1 MESKTENLVKVCE
14 ERNYV
19 HCITEGIRQAW
30 NNSGNLMHYIW
41 PALVVCAAL
50 SALTGLVTQRL
61 VSEASSWM
69 LIVSLVACLLSI
81 LGWLFYVATMDA
93 MLVRWRDLDY
103 EPVVTMKTLRSLIGQ
118 RMKRDFNV
126 LILLFLLFVLSYA
139 AGYFLVVF
147 HLPLWALAVGL
158 LVVLLLLVPMD
169 MIVMEIR
176 YSDKPLAQCLAGY
189 IKGWR
194 YYGRILAFDLVGLI
208 LMLLVSLVALLPMMV
223 IAMVN
228 LEAAESIAM
237 GDLVSLP
244 NHYWLLTA
252 LAFAVCTVLM
262 MIAEFVWSHAQCLLW
277 GSSWRMSK
285 SDFKRWN
292 QSTRCPEHFN
302 TLSFDFQHVVL
313 SISTR
318 CLSTFNTLCLT
329 A

>member
-41 PALVVCAAL
+41 PALLVCAAL

-61 VSEASSWM
+61 VSEATSWM

-81 LGWLFYVATMDA
+81 LGWLFFVATMDA

-103 EPVVTMKTLRSLIGQ
+103 EPVVTMKTLRSLIAQ
-118 RMKRDFNV
+118 RMKRDFNM

-277 GSSWRMSK
+277 GSIME
-285 SDFKRWN
+285 DEQKRL
-292 QSTRCPEHFN
+292 QALESVN
-302 TLSFDFQHVVL
+302 TLS
-313 SISTR
+313 
-318 CLSTFNTLCLT
+318 
-329 A
+329 

>member
-61 VSEASSWM
+61 VSEATSWM

-81 LGWLFYVATMDA
+81 LGWLFFVATMDA

-277 GSSWRMSK
+277 GSIME
-285 SDFKRWN
+285 DEQKRLQALESVN
-292 QSTRCPEHFN
+292 K
-302 TLSFDFQHVVL
+302 LS
-313 SISTR
+313 
-318 CLSTFNTLCLT
+318 
-329 A
+329 

>member
-50 SALTGLVTQRL
+50 SAQTGLVTQRL
-61 VSEASSWM
+61 VSDATSWM

-81 LGWLFYVATMDA
+81 LGWLFFVATMDA

-103 EPVVTMKTLRSLIGQ
+103 EPVVTMKTLRSLIVQ

-126 LILLFLLFVLSYA
+126 LILIFLLFVLSYA

-244 NHYWLLTA
+244 NHYCLLTA

-277 GSSWRMSK
+277 GSIME
-285 SDFKRWN
+285 DEQKRL
-292 QSTRCPEHFN
+292 QALESVN
-302 TLSFDFQHVVL
+302 TLS
-313 SISTR
+313 
-318 CLSTFNTLCLT
+318 
-329 A
+329 

>member
-41 PALVVCAAL
+41 PALVVCASL

-61 VSEASSWM
+61 VSEATSWM

-81 LGWLFYVATMDA
+81 LGWLFFVATMDA

-139 AGYFLVVF
+139 DGYFLVVF

-277 GSSWRMSK
+277 GSIME
-285 SDFKRWN
+285 DEQKRL
-292 QSTRCPEHFN
+292 QALESVN
-302 TLSFDFQHVVL
+302 TLS
-313 SISTR
+313 
-318 CLSTFNTLCLT
+318 
-329 A
+329 

>member
-41 PALVVCAAL
+41 PALVVCASL

-61 VSEASSWM
+61 VSDATSWM

-81 LGWLFYVATMDA
+81 LGWLFFVATMDA

-277 GSSWRMSK
+277 GSIMEDEQKRLQALE
-285 SDFKRWN
+285 SD
-292 QSTRCPEHFN
+292 N
-302 TLSFDFQHVVL
+302 TLS
-313 SISTR
+313 
-318 CLSTFNTLCLT
+318 
-329 A
+329 

>member
-61 VSEASSWM
+61 VSEATSWM

-81 LGWLFYVATMDA
+81 LGWLFFVATMDA

-126 LILLFLLFVLSYA
+126 LILIFLLFVLSYA

-208 LMLLVSLVALLPMMV
+208 LMLLVSLVAL
-223 IAMVN
+223 
-228 LEAAESIAM
+228 
-237 GDLVSLP
+237 
-244 NHYWLLTA
+244 
-252 LAFAVCTVLM
+252 
-262 MIAEFVWSHAQCLLW
+262 
-277 GSSWRMSK
+277 
-285 SDFKRWN
+285 
-292 QSTRCPEHFN
+292 
-302 TLSFDFQHVVL
+302 
-313 SISTR
+313 
-318 CLSTFNTLCLT
+318 
-329 A
+329 

>member
-61 VSEASSWM
+61 VPEPTSWM
-69 LIVSLVACLLSI
+69 LIVSLLACLLSI
-81 LGWLFYVATMDA
+81 LGWLFFVATMDA

-277 GSSWRMSK
+277 GSIME
-285 SDFKRWN
+285 DEQKRL
-292 QSTRCPEHFN
+292 QALESVN
-302 TLSFDFQHVVL
+302 TLS
-313 SISTR
+313 
-318 CLSTFNTLCLT
+318 
-329 A
+329 

>member
-1 MESKTENLVKVCE
+1 M
-14 ERNYV
+14 

-61 VSEASSWM
+61 VSEATSWM

-81 LGWLFYVATMDA
+81 LGWLFFVATMDA

-126 LILLFLLFVLSYA
+126 LILIFLLFVLSYA

-277 GSSWRMSK
+277 GSIME
-285 SDFKRWN
+285 DEQKRL
-292 QSTRCPEHFN
+292 QALESVN
-302 TLSFDFQHVVL
+302 TLS
-313 SISTR
+313 
-318 CLSTFNTLCLT
+318 
-329 A
+329 

>member
-1 MESKTENLVKVCE
+1 MESKTENLVKVCV

-50 SALTGLVTQRL
+50 SALTGLVTQRS

-103 EPVVTMKTLRSLIGQ
+103 EPVVTMKTLRSLIVQ

-126 LILLFLLFVLSYA
+126 LILIFLLFVLSYA

-277 GSSWRMSK
+277 GSIME
-285 SDFKRWN
+285 DEQKRL
-292 QSTRCPEHFN
+292 QALESVN
-302 TLSFDFQHVVL
+302 TLS
-313 SISTR
+313 
-318 CLSTFNTLCLT
+318 
-329 A
+329 

>member
-69 LIVSLVACLLSI
+69 LIVSLLACLLSI
-81 LGWLFYVATMDA
+81 LGWLFFVATMDA

-169 MIVMEIR
+169 MSVMEIR

-277 GSSWRMSK
+277 GSIME
-285 SDFKRWN
+285 DEQKRL
-292 QSTRCPEHFN
+292 QALESVN
-302 TLSFDFQHVVL
+302 TLS
-313 SISTR
+313 
-318 CLSTFNTLCLT
+318 
-329 A
+329 

>member
-69 LIVSLVACLLSI
+69 LIVSLLACLLSI
-81 LGWLFYVATMDA
+81 LGWLFFVATMDA

-277 GSSWRMSK
+277 GSIME
-285 SDFKRWN
+285 DEQKRL
-292 QSTRCPEHFN
+292 QALESVN
-302 TLSFDFQHVVL
+302 TLS
-313 SISTR
+313 
-318 CLSTFNTLCLT
+318 
-329 A
+329 

>member
-61 VSEASSWM
+61 VSEATSWM

-81 LGWLFYVATMDA
+81 LGWLFFVATMDA

-147 HLPLWALAVGL
+147 HSSLGPGCWIADGFAVARAHGYDCHGDQVQRQTAGSMPCWLHQGLALLWPHSG
-158 LVVLLLLVPMD
+158 
-169 MIVMEIR
+169 IR
-176 YSDKPLAQCLAGY
+176 PRGTHSDAAG
-189 IKGWR
+189 
-194 YYGRILAFDLVGLI
+194 LVGG
-208 LMLLVSLVALLPMMV
+208 SLAHD
-223 IAMVN
+223 
-228 LEAAESIAM
+228 
-237 GDLVSLP
+237 GDC
-244 NHYWLLTA
+244 Y
-252 LAFAVCTVLM
+252 
-262 MIAEFVWSHAQCLLW
+262 
-277 GSSWRMSK
+277 G
-285 SDFKRWN
+285 
-292 QSTRCPEHFN
+292 QSGGC
-302 TLSFDFQHVVL
+302 
-313 SISTR
+313 
-318 CLSTFNTLCLT
+318 
-329 A
+329 

>member
-41 PALVVCAAL
+41 PALLVCAAL

-118 RMKRDFNV
+118 RMKRDFNM

-277 GSSWRMSK
+277 GSIME
-285 SDFKRWN
+285 DEQKRL
-292 QSTRCPEHFN
+292 QALESVN
-302 TLSFDFQHVVL
+302 TLS
-313 SISTR
+313 
-318 CLSTFNTLCLT
+318 
-329 A
+329 

>member
-61 VSEASSWM
+61 VSEATSWM

-81 LGWLFYVATMDA
+81 LGWLFFVATMDA

-103 EPVVTMKTLRSLIGQ
+103 EPVVTMKTLRSLIVQ

-277 GSSWRMSK
+277 GSIMEDEQKRLQALE
-285 SDFKRWN
+285 SDN
-292 QSTRCPEHFN
+292 M
-302 TLSFDFQHVVL
+302 LS
-313 SISTR
+313 
-318 CLSTFNTLCLT
+318 
-329 A
+329 

>member
-61 VSEASSWM
+61 VSEATSWM

-103 EPVVTMKTLRSLIGQ
+103 EPVVTMKTLRSLIVQ
-118 RMKRDFNV
+118 RMKRDFNM

-277 GSSWRMSK
+277 GSIME
-285 SDFKRWN
+285 DEQKRL
-292 QSTRCPEHFN
+292 QALESVN
-302 TLSFDFQHVVL
+302 TLS
-313 SISTR
+313 
-318 CLSTFNTLCLT
+318 
-329 A
+329 

>member
-61 VSEASSWM
+61 VSEATSWM

-81 LGWLFYVATMDA
+81 LGWLFFVATMDA

-103 EPVVTMKTLRSLIGQ
+103 EPVVTMKTLRSLIVQ

-126 LILLFLLFVLSYA
+126 LILIFLLFVLSYA

-158 LVVLLLLVPMD
+158 LVGLLLLVPMD

-277 GSSWRMSK
+277 GSIME
-285 SDFKRWN
+285 DEQKRL
-292 QSTRCPEHFN
+292 QALESVN
-302 TLSFDFQHVVL
+302 TLS
-313 SISTR
+313 
-318 CLSTFNTLCLT
+318 
-329 A
+329 

>member
-41 PALVVCAAL
+41 PALLVCAAL

-61 VSEASSWM
+61 VSEATSWM

-126 LILLFLLFVLSYA
+126 LILLFLIFVLSYA

-277 GSSWRMSK
+277 GSIME
-285 SDFKRWN
+285 DEQKRL
-292 QSTRCPEHFN
+292 QALESVN
-302 TLSFDFQHVVL
+302 TLS
-313 SISTR
+313 
-318 CLSTFNTLCLT
+318 
-329 A
+329 

>member
-41 PALVVCAAL
+41 PALLVCAAL

-81 LGWLFYVATMDA
+81 LGWLFFVATMDA

-103 EPVVTMKTLRSLIGQ
+103 EPVVTMKTLRSLIAQ
-118 RMKRDFNV
+118 RMKRDFNM

-277 GSSWRMSK
+277 GSIME
-285 SDFKRWN
+285 DEQKRL
-292 QSTRCPEHFN
+292 QALESVN
-302 TLSFDFQHVVL
+302 TLS
-313 SISTR
+313 
-318 CLSTFNTLCLT
+318 
-329 A
+329 

>member
-61 VSEASSWM
+61 VSDATSWM

-81 LGWLFYVATMDA
+81 LGWLFFVATMDA

-103 EPVVTMKTLRSLIGQ
+103 EPVVTMKTLRSLIVQ

-126 LILLFLLFVLSYA
+126 LILLFLFFVLSYA

-277 GSSWRMSK
+277 GSIME
-285 SDFKRWN
+285 DEQKRL
-292 QSTRCPEHFN
+292 QALESVN
-302 TLSFDFQHVVL
+302 TLS
-313 SISTR
+313 
-318 CLSTFNTLCLT
+318 
-329 A
+329 

>member
-81 LGWLFYVATMDA
+81 LGWLFFVATMDA

-103 EPVVTMKTLRSLIGQ
+103 EPVVTMKTLRSLIAQ

-277 GSSWRMSK
+277 GSIME
-285 SDFKRWN
+285 DEQKRL
-292 QSTRCPEHFN
+292 QALESVN
-302 TLSFDFQHVVL
+302 TLS
-313 SISTR
+313 
-318 CLSTFNTLCLT
+318 
-329 A
+329 

>member
-41 PALVVCAAL
+41 PALLVCAAL

-118 RMKRDFNV
+118 RMKRDFNM
-126 LILLFLLFVLSYA
+126 LILIFLLFVLSYA

-252 LAFAVCTVLM
+252 LAFAICTVLM

-277 GSSWRMSK
+277 GSIME
-285 SDFKRWN
+285 DEQKRL
-292 QSTRCPEHFN
+292 QALESVN
-302 TLSFDFQHVVL
+302 TLS
-313 SISTR
+313 
-318 CLSTFNTLCLT
+318 
-329 A
+329 

>member
-61 VSEASSWM
+61 VSEATSWM

-81 LGWLFYVATMDA
+81 LGWLFFVATMDA

-158 LVVLLLLVPMD
+158 LVVLLLLVPVD

-277 GSSWRMSK
+277 GSIME
-285 SDFKRWN
+285 DEQKRL
-292 QSTRCPEHFN
+292 QALESVN
-302 TLSFDFQHVVL
+302 TLS
-313 SISTR
+313 
-318 CLSTFNTLCLT
+318 
-329 A
+329 

>member
-1 MESKTENLVKVCE
+1 M
-14 ERNYV
+14 

-61 VSEASSWM
+61 VSEATSWM
-69 LIVSLVACLLSI
+69 LIVSLVVCLLSI
-81 LGWLFYVATMDA
+81 LGWLFFVATMDA

-126 LILLFLLFVLSYA
+126 LILIFLLFVLSYA

-277 GSSWRMSK
+277 GSIME
-285 SDFKRWN
+285 DEQKRL
-292 QSTRCPEHFN
+292 QALESVN
-302 TLSFDFQHVVL
+302 TLS
-313 SISTR
+313 
-318 CLSTFNTLCLT
+318 
-329 A
+329 

>member
-61 VSEASSWM
+61 VSEATSWM

-81 LGWLFYVATMDA
+81 LGWLFFVATMDA

-277 GSSWRMSK
+277 GSIMEDEQKRLQALE
-285 SDFKRWN
+285 SD
-292 QSTRCPEHFN
+292 N
-302 TLSFDFQHVVL
+302 TLS
-313 SISTR
+313 
-318 CLSTFNTLCLT
+318 
-329 A
+329 

>member
-61 VSEASSWM
+61 VSEATSWM

-81 LGWLFYVATMDA
+81 LGWLFFVATMDA

-103 EPVVTMKTLRSLIGQ
+103 EPVVTMKTLRSLIVQ
-118 RMKRDFNV
+118 RMKRDFNM
-126 LILLFLLFVLSYA
+126 LILIFLLFVLSYA

-277 GSSWRMSK
+277 GSIME
-285 SDFKRWN
+285 DEQKRL
-292 QSTRCPEHFN
+292 QALESVN
-302 TLSFDFQHVVL
+302 TLS
-313 SISTR
+313 
-318 CLSTFNTLCLT
+318 
-329 A
+329 

>member
-126 LILLFLLFVLSYA
+126 LILIFLLFVLSYA

-277 GSSWRMSK
+277 GSIME
-285 SDFKRWN
+285 DEQKRL
-292 QSTRCPEHFN
+292 QALESVN
-302 TLSFDFQHVVL
+302 TLS
-313 SISTR
+313 
-318 CLSTFNTLCLT
+318 
-329 A
+329 

>member
-61 VSEASSWM
+61 VSDATSWM

-81 LGWLFYVATMDA
+81 LGWLFFVATMDA

-103 EPVVTMKTLRSLIGQ
+103 EPVVTMKTLRSLIAQ
-118 RMKRDFNV
+118 RMKRDFNM
-126 LILLFLLFVLSYA
+126 LILIFLLFVLSYA

-277 GSSWRMSK
+277 GSIMEDEQKRLQALE
-285 SDFKRWN
+285 SD
-292 QSTRCPEHFN
+292 N
-302 TLSFDFQHVVL
+302 TLS
-313 SISTR
+313 
-318 CLSTFNTLCLT
+318 
-329 A
+329 

>member
-61 VSEASSWM
+61 VSEATSWM

-81 LGWLFYVATMDA
+81 LGWLFFVATMDA

-126 LILLFLLFVLSYA
+126 LILIFLLFVLSYA

-277 GSSWRMSK
+277 GSIMEDEQKRLQALE
-285 SDFKRWN
+285 SD
-292 QSTRCPEHFN
+292 N
-302 TLSFDFQHVVL
+302 TLS
-313 SISTR
+313 
-318 CLSTFNTLCLT
+318 
-329 A
+329 

>member
-103 EPVVTMKTLRSLIGQ
+103 EPVVTMKTLRSLIAQ
-118 RMKRDFNV
+118 RMKRDFNM

-252 LAFAVCTVLM
+252 LSFAVCTVLM

-277 GSSWRMSK
+277 GSIME
-285 SDFKRWN
+285 DEQKRL
-292 QSTRCPEHFN
+292 QALESVN
-302 TLSFDFQHVVL
+302 TLS
-313 SISTR
+313 
-318 CLSTFNTLCLT
+318 
-329 A
+329 

>member
-61 VSEASSWM
+61 VSDATSWM

-81 LGWLFYVATMDA
+81 LGWLFFVATMDA

-103 EPVVTMKTLRSLIGQ
+103 EPVVTMKTLRSLIVQ

-277 GSSWRMSK
+277 GSIME
-285 SDFKRWN
+285 DEQKRL
-292 QSTRCPEHFN
+292 QALESVN
-302 TLSFDFQHVVL
+302 TLS
-313 SISTR
+313 
-318 CLSTFNTLCLT
+318 
-329 A
+329 

>member
-61 VSEASSWM
+61 VSEATSWM

-81 LGWLFYVATMDA
+81 LGWLFFVATMDA

-126 LILLFLLFVLSYA
+126 LILIFLLFVLSYA

-176 YSDKPLAQCLAGY
+176 YSDKPLVQCLAGY

-277 GSSWRMSK
+277 GSIME
-285 SDFKRWN
+285 DEQKRL
-292 QSTRCPEHFN
+292 QALESVN
-302 TLSFDFQHVVL
+302 TLS
-313 SISTR
+313 
-318 CLSTFNTLCLT
+318 
-329 A
+329 

>member
-41 PALVVCAAL
+41 PALLVCAAL

-61 VSEASSWM
+61 VSEATSWM

-81 LGWLFYVATMDA
+81 LGWLFFVATMDA

-277 GSSWRMSK
+277 GSIME
-285 SDFKRWN
+285 DEQKRL
-292 QSTRCPEHFN
+292 QALESVN
-302 TLSFDFQHVVL
+302 TLS
-313 SISTR
+313 
-318 CLSTFNTLCLT
+318 
-329 A
+329 

>member
-61 VSEASSWM
+61 VSEATSWM

-81 LGWLFYVATMDA
+81 LGWLFFVATMDA

-103 EPVVTMKTLRSLIGQ
+103 EPVVTMKTLRSLIVQ

-277 GSSWRMSK
+277 GSIMEDEQKRLQALE
-285 SDFKRWN
+285 SD
-292 QSTRCPEHFN
+292 N
-302 TLSFDFQHVVL
+302 TLS
-313 SISTR
+313 
-318 CLSTFNTLCLT
+318 
-329 A
+329 

>member
-41 PALVVCAAL
+41 PALLVCAAL

-118 RMKRDFNV
+118 RMKRDFNM
-126 LILLFLLFVLSYA
+126 LILIFLLFVLSYA

-277 GSSWRMSK
+277 GSIME
-285 SDFKRWN
+285 DEQKRL
-292 QSTRCPEHFN
+292 QALESVN
-302 TLSFDFQHVVL
+302 TLS
-313 SISTR
+313 
-318 CLSTFNTLCLT
+318 
-329 A
+329 

>member
-1 MESKTENLVKVCE
+1 M
-14 ERNYV
+14 

-61 VSEASSWM
+61 VSEATSWM

-81 LGWLFYVATMDA
+81 LGWLFFVATMDA

-277 GSSWRMSK
+277 GSIME
-285 SDFKRWN
+285 DEQKRL
-292 QSTRCPEHFN
+292 QALESVN
-302 TLSFDFQHVVL
+302 TLS
-313 SISTR
+313 
-318 CLSTFNTLCLT
+318 
-329 A
+329 

>member
-61 VSEASSWM
+61 VSEATSWM

-81 LGWLFYVATMDA
+81 LGWLFFVATMDA

-103 EPVVTMKTLRSLIGQ
+103 EPVVTMKTLRSLIVQ

-126 LILLFLLFVLSYA
+126 LILIFLLFVLSYA

-277 GSSWRMSK
+277 GSIMEDEQKRLQALE
-285 SDFKRWN
+285 SDN
-292 QSTRCPEHFN
+292 M
-302 TLSFDFQHVVL
+302 LS
-313 SISTR
+313 
-318 CLSTFNTLCLT
+318 
-329 A
+329 

>member
-61 VSEASSWM
+61 VSDATSWM

-81 LGWLFYVATMDA
+81 LGWLFFVATMDA

-126 LILLFLLFVLSYA
+126 LILIFLLFVLSYA

-277 GSSWRMSK
+277 GSIME
-285 SDFKRWN
+285 DEQKRL
-292 QSTRCPEHFN
+292 QALESVN
-302 TLSFDFQHVVL
+302 TLS
-313 SISTR
+313 
-318 CLSTFNTLCLT
+318 
-329 A
+329 

>member
-41 PALVVCAAL
+41 PALLVCAAL

-118 RMKRDFNV
+118 RMKRDFNM
-126 LILLFLLFVLSYA
+126 LILIFLLFVLSYA

-147 HLPLWALAVGL
+147 HLPLWARAVGL

-277 GSSWRMSK
+277 GSIME
-285 SDFKRWN
+285 DEQKRL
-292 QSTRCPEHFN
+292 QALESVN
-302 TLSFDFQHVVL
+302 TLS
-313 SISTR
+313 
-318 CLSTFNTLCLT
+318 
-329 A
+329 